1 MRVYTIKYIKT
12 TMLNEKKDTWQ
23 SIPNARGFN
32 ENGGKSYSVISPCL
46 DNSLYP
52 FDKRST
58 ESCPQICT
66 KSCKLE
72 CLFASGHTANPP
84 STVPTAA
91 KQTFRRSRRKDTYPF
106 ALIIDIIRSMALMR
120 IMSRVLC
127 EGQISLSPAF
137 GWKLQWQLKL
147 HPGFWT
153 PATGKTQTN

>member
-1 MRVYTIKYIKT
+1 MSEE
-12 TMLNEKKDTWQ
+12 NEDPKQ
-23 SIPNARGFN
+23 SVPYACGFN

-58 ESCPQICT
+58 ASCPQICT

-106 ALIIDIIRSMALMR
+106 ALNIDIIRSMALMQ

-127 EGQISLSPAF
+127 EGQIACLLLLVGSYNGNLNC
-137 GWKLQWQLKL
+137 
-147 HPGFWT
+147 T
-153 PATGKTQTN
+153 PASGRRLSFL

>member
-1 MRVYTIKYIKT
+1 MFNV
-12 TMLNEKKDTWQ
+12 KKDPRQ
-23 SIPNARGFN
+23 SVPNARGFN
-32 ENGGKSYSVISPCL
+32 ENGGKSCAVNSPCI

-52 FDKRST
+52 LDKRST
-58 ESCPQICT
+58 ASWQ
-66 KSCKLE
+66 LE

-127 EGQISLSPAF
+127 EGQIACLLLLVGSYNGNLNC
-137 GWKLQWQLKL
+137 
-147 HPGFWT
+147 T
-153 PATGKTQTN
+153 PASGRRLPFLYKSGKTQTN